1 VAWSKIFGRCA
12 PLLLTDL
19 FLLCHSK
26 SEEVKLSSLEHAIL
40 PSTKVSVHAVDV
52 TLPLK
57 VSVSAR
63 PDYPFVSTL
72 KLSLGDA
79 PECNVRITPLSSE
92 RYVQGRKILLVST
105 LKSMK
110 SLDVQL
116 SSQRMD
122 YPRHLASKVD
132 CVELT

>member
-1 VAWSKIFGRCA
+1 MAWSKIFARYA
-12 PLLLTDL
+12 PLLLKDL
-19 FLLCHSK
+19 FILCHSI

-92 RYVQGRKILLVST
+92 RYVQGRKIVSVYIEVFRCT
-105 LKSMK
+105 IELTPYG
-110 SLDVQL
+110 L
-116 SSQRMD
+116 SSTS
-122 YPRHLASKVD
+122 SKVD

>member
-1 VAWSKIFGRCA
+1 MAWSKIFARYA
-12 PLLLTDL
+12 PLLLKDL
-19 FLLCHSK
+19 FILCHSI

-105 LKSMK
+105 LKS
-110 SLDVQL
+110 SDVQL
-116 SSQRMD
+116 SSHRMD
-122 YPRHLASKVD
+122 YPRRLPKWIAWS
-132 CVELT
+132 

>member
-1 VAWSKIFGRCA
+1 M
-12 PLLLTDL
+12 
-19 FLLCHSK
+19 
-26 SEEVKLSSLEHAIL
+26 SSLEHAIL
-40 PSTKVSVHAVDV
+40 PSTKVSVHAVDM

-92 RYVQGRKILLVST
+92 RYVKSCIDPLTVS
-105 LKSMK
+105 
-110 SLDVQL
+110 
-116 SSQRMD
+116 
-122 YPRHLASKVD
+122 ASKSFDVRSSSHYWALSAAY
-132 CVELT
+132 VQWITRS